1 MTTWNDWISDKLLHA
16 LGWTLV
22 HSIWQLLL
30 VAGVLWLALKLA
42 RKASP
47 ALTYGMAVAALLLSF
62 VATLATFLYLWTR
75 PEGILILT
83 GDPVISSPSM
93 DWEGFLAQVIFW
105 TEQNLSLLV
114 NFWFF
119 GAILFLFRLF
129 VQLTEVRNL
138 RKNSQSF
145 ENLEIQTLTD
155 RLVNSLGIRRKIEI
169 RTTERAHSPV
179 TFGVL
184 TPVILL
190 PAALIFQL
198 SPAHLEAVIAHEL
211 AHVRRNDYLSNLL
224 LSTLEVLFFFHPCY
238 WWMSQTVK
246 ELRENAADELAL
258 KAGIS
263 STDLANA
270 LAEVL
275 QFASQYPP
283 ELSLA
288 AGKKRNPTLLRI
300 KRMLGYP
307 TENYPQT
314 PLISI
319 PMVLTLLLCAGLVAS
334 APQDPAPM
342 RASFEQNSELS
353 GLVYLQDTIR
363 KSGMDS
369 ARTMLVQSNQEMDLT
384 LTLDDGKTYLIKGGK
399 LIHGGDTVLLS
410 PKAKAALEKLSSIQ
424 MKGEGLPPMAP
435 MPPMPAMAPMPSMPG
450 MNPMAAMPE
459 MPPMAPMPPMPE
471 MPPMVPSTYVGFE
484 VPAFSFK
491 EMEGLYIQ
499 VLEGIPVQGDT
510 TKMSKA
516 EKEKWRKSLK
526 EGSENWSKELEMRE
540 KESEMREK
548 EFEMRKKESE
558 MREKESEMRAKEW
571 EANWKKNEA
580 SYKEKMAQ
588 WEEKFQKE
596 FAPTLNQFESKMKDW
611 EKANEP
617 RMKEFESKM
626 KAWEES
632 QGPKLKEFEQ
642 KIKEW
647 ELANKPRMEE
657 FQKRMEV
664 WQKEQQSR
672 IQELQM
678 ILQEELKKGKN

>member
-30 VAGVLWLALKLA
+30 VVGVLWLTLKLA

-62 VATLATFLYLWTR
+62 LATLATFLYLWTR
-75 PEGILILT
+75 PEGILILP
-83 GDPVISSPSM
+83 GEPVNSSPAM

-105 TEQNLSLLV
+105 TEQNLSLVV

-129 VQLTEVRNL
+129 AQLTEVRNL
-138 RKNSQSF
+138 RKNSQPF

-169 RTTERAHSPV
+169 RTTERTHSPV

-211 AHVRRNDYLSNLL
+211 AHVKRNDYLSNLL

-275 QFASQYPP
+275 QFASQHPP

-319 PMVLTLLLCAGLVAS
+319 PMVFTLLLCAGLVAS
-334 APQDPAPM
+334 APQNPAPM
-342 RASFEQNSELS
+342 RASFEQNSERS
-353 GLVYLQDTIR
+353 GLVYLQDTTR

-369 ARTMLVQSNQEMDLT
+369 ARTMVVQSTKEMDLT

-424 MKGEGLPPMAP
+424 MKGEGLPSMAP
-435 MPPMPAMAPMPSMPG
+435 IPPMPAMAPMPSMPG

-459 MPPMAPMPPMPE
+459 MPPMAPMPPMPPMAPMAPMTGFE
-471 MPPMVPSTYVGFE
+471 IPPSSYVGFE

-491 EMEGLYIQ
+491 EVEGLYIQ

-516 EKEKWRKSLK
+516 EKEKWRKSVQ
-526 EGSENWSKELEMRE
+526 ERAENWSKE
-540 KESEMREK
+540 
-548 EFEMRKKESE
+548 FEMK
-558 MREKESEMRAKEW
+558 
-571 EANWKKNEA
+571 
-580 SYKEKMAQ
+580 AQ
-588 WEEKFQKE
+588 EWEEKFQKE
-596 FAPTLNQFESKMKDW
+596 FAPKLKEFESKMKDW
-611 EKANEP
+611 EKENEP

-672 IQELQM
+672 IREFQLL
-678 ILQEELKKGKN
+678 LQEELQKGKN

>member
-62 VATLATFLYLWTR
+62 LATLATFLYLWTR
-75 PEGILILT
+75 PEGILILP
-83 GDPVISSPSM
+83 GDPVNSSPSM

-105 TEQNLSLLV
+105 TEQNLSLVV

-129 VQLTEVRNL
+129 AQLTEVRNL
-138 RKNSQSF
+138 RKNSQPF

-211 AHVRRNDYLSNLL
+211 AHVKRNDYLSNLL

-258 KAGIS
+258 KAGIV

-275 QFASQYPP
+275 QFASQHPP

-319 PMVLTLLLCAGLVAS
+319 PMVFTLLLCAGLVAS
-334 APQDPAPM
+334 APQNPAPM
-342 RASFEQNSELS
+342 RVSFEQNSELS
-353 GLVYLQDTIR
+353 DLVYLQDTTR

-369 ARTMLVQSNQEMDLT
+369 ARTMLVQSNKEMDLT

-399 LIHGGDTVLLS
+399 LIHAGDTILLS
-410 PKAKAALEKLSSIQ
+410 PKAIAALEKLSSIQ
-424 MKGEGLPPMAP
+424 MNGERMPVMAPMPPMSAMAP
-435 MPPMPAMAPMPSMPG
+435 MPPMPAMA
-450 MNPMAAMPE
+450 
-459 MPPMAPMPPMPE
+459 PMAPMPPMPE
-471 MPPMVPSTYVGFE
+471 MPPMAPSTYVGFE

-491 EMEGLYIQ
+491 EVERLYIQ
-499 VLEGIPVQGDT
+499 AFEGMPFQGDT

-516 EKEKWRKSLK
+516 EKEKWRK
-526 EGSENWSKELEMRE
+526 EGKVPKGVVWAQELEMRE

-548 EFEMRKKESE
+548 ESEMRKKESE

-596 FAPTLNQFESKMKDW
+596 FAPTLNQFELKMKEW

-647 ELANKPRMEE
+647 ELANQPRMEE

-664 WQKEQQSR
+664 WQKEQQAR
-672 IQELQM
+672 IQEFQLL
-678 ILQEELKKGKN
+678 LQEELKKGKN

>member
-1 MTTWNDWISDKLLHA
+1 MTNMTDLISDKLLHA

-30 VAGVLWLALKLA
+30 LAGILWLALKVA

-47 ALTYGMAVAALLLSF
+47 ALTYGMAVGALMLSF
-62 VATLATFLYLWTR
+62 LATLATFLYLWTR
-75 PEGILILT
+75 PVEILSLSV
-83 GDPVISSPSM
+83 DSVNSSPSM
-93 DWEGFLAQVIFW
+93 DWEGLLAQGIFW
-105 TEQNLSLLV
+105 TEQNLSLVV
-114 NFWFF
+114 NFWLF
-119 GAILFLFRLF
+119 GAILFLFRLMSQF
-129 VQLTEVRNL
+129 AEIRNL
-138 RKNSQSF
+138 RKTSQHF

-155 RLVNSLGIRRKIEI
+155 RLVASLGISRRIEI
-169 RTTERAHSPV
+169 RTTGKAHSPI
-179 TFGVL
+179 TFGVM

-190 PAALIFQL
+190 PFALVFQL

-211 AHVRRNDYLSNLL
+211 AHVKRNDYLSNLL

-275 QFASQYPP
+275 QFASQHPP

-319 PMVLTLLLCAGLVAS
+319 PMVLTLFLCAGLVAS
-334 APQDPAPM
+334 APQDPSPI
-342 RASFEQNSELS
+342 RASFEQNSERSDL
-353 GLVYLQDTIR
+353 GYLQDTTR
-363 KSGMDS
+363 KTGMDS
-369 ARTMLVQSNQEMDLT
+369 ARTMLIQENKDLDFT
-384 LTLDDGKTYLIKGGK
+384 LTMDDGKTYLIKGGK

-424 MKGEGLPPMAP
+424 MKGEQLPAMAP
-435 MPPMPAMAPMPSMPG
+435 MPPMPPMAQMPSMPG
-450 MNPMAAMPE
+450 LNPLAAMPDI
-459 MPPMAPMPPMPE
+459 PPMAPIPLAPM
-471 MPPMVPSTYVGFE
+471 TGFE
-484 VPAFSFK
+484 IPSFPL
-491 EMEGLYIQ
+491 MQVEGFPIH
-499 VLEGIPVQGDT
+499 VLEGVFFQGDT
-510 TKMSKA
+510 IKMSKG
-516 EKEKWRKSLK
+516 EKEKWRKSAQDRA
-526 EGSENWSKELEMRE
+526 ENWAKEAEM
-540 KESEMREK
+540 K
-548 EFEMRKKESE
+548 
-558 MREKESEMRAKEW
+558 AKEW
-571 EANWKKNEA
+571 EAKWKENEA
-580 SYKEKMAQ
+580 KRQEKIAQ

-596 FAPTLNQFESKMKDW
+596 FAPKLKEFEAKMKEW

-626 KAWEES
+626 RAWEES
-632 QGPKLKEFEQ
+632 QGPKLKDWEEKMKQ
-642 KIKEW
+642 W

-657 FQKRMEV
+657 FQKRMDA
-664 WQKEQQSR
+664 WQKEQQAR
-672 IQELQM
+672 IQEFQLL
-678 ILQEELKKGKN
+678 LQEELKKGKN

>member
-1 MTTWNDWISDKLLHA
+1 MTDWISDKLLHA

-22 HSIWQLLL
+22 HSIWQLLV
-30 VAGVLWLALKLA
+30 VAGVLWLALKVS
-42 RKASP
+42 RKAPS
-47 ALTYGMAVAALLLSF
+47 ALTYGMAVGALMLSF
-62 VATLATFLYLWTR
+62 LATLATFLYLWTR
-75 PEGILILT
+75 PEGILLLPSKGLIL
-83 GDPVISSPSM
+83 PVDLANSHPSF
-93 DWEGFLAQVIFW
+93 DWGMWLAQGIFW
-105 TEQNLSLLV
+105 TEQNLSLVV

-119 GAILFLFRLF
+119 GVILFLFRLISQF
-129 VQLTEVRNL
+129 AEIRNL
-138 RKNSQSF
+138 RKTSLPF

-155 RLVNSLGIRRKIEI
+155 RLVATLGIPRKIEI
-169 RTTERAHSPV
+169 RTTGKAHSPV
-179 TFGVL
+179 TFGVM

-190 PAALIFQL
+190 PFALVFQL

-211 AHVRRNDYLSNLL
+211 AHVKRNDYLSNLL

-238 WWMSQTVK
+238 WWMSHTVK

-263 STDLANA
+263 ATDLANA

-275 QFASQYPP
+275 QFASQPPP

-288 AGKKRNPTLLRI
+288 AGNKRNPTLLRI

-334 APQDPAPM
+334 APQDSAPI
-342 RASFEQNSELS
+342 RASFEQNSELFS
-353 GLVYLQDTIR
+353 LVYLQDTTR
-363 KSGMDS
+363 KTGMDS
-369 ARTMLVQSNQEMDLT
+369 ARTTLIQSNQELDFT
-384 LTLDDGKTYLIKGGK
+384 LTMDDGKTYLIKGGK
-399 LIHGGDTVLLS
+399 LIHAGDTVLLS

-424 MKGEGLPPMAP
+424 MNGERMSLYVMPPLAP
-435 MPPMPAMAPMPSMPG
+435 MPPMPAMAPMPSIPG

-459 MPPMAPMPPMPE
+459 MPPMAPMPPMPPMPE
-471 MPPMVPSTYVGFE
+471 MPPMAPSTYVGFE

-491 EMEGLYIQ
+491 EVEGLYTQ
-499 VLEGIPVQGDT
+499 VLEGIPFQGDT

-516 EKEKWRKSLK
+516 EKEKWRKSVK
-526 EGSENWSKELEMRE
+526 EGAENWSKE
-540 KESEMREK
+540 
-548 EFEMRKKESE
+548 FEMK
-558 MREKESEMRAKEW
+558 
-571 EANWKKNEA
+571 
-580 SYKEKMAQ
+580 AQ
-588 WEEKFQKE
+588 EWEEKFQKE
-596 FAPTLNQFESKMKDW
+596 FAPKLKEFESKMKEW

-632 QGPKLKEFEQ
+632 QGPKLKAFEE
-642 KIKEW
+642 KIKQW
-647 ELANKPRMEE
+647 ELANQPRMEE

-664 WQKEQQSR
+664 WQKEQQAR
-672 IQELQM
+672 IQELQL
-678 ILQEELKKGKN
+678 ILQEELKKDKN

>member
-1 MTTWNDWISDKLLHA
+1 MTDWISDKLLHA

-22 HSIWQLLL
+22 HSIWQLLV
-30 VAGVLWLALKLA
+30 VAGVLWLALKLS

-47 ALTYGMAVAALLLSF
+47 ALTYGMAVGALMLSF
-62 VATLATFLYLWTR
+62 LATLATFLYLWTR
-75 PEGILILT
+75 PEGILLLPSKGHIL
-83 GDPVISSPSM
+83 PVDLVNSNPSF
-93 DWEGFLAQVIFW
+93 DWEMWLAQGIFW
-105 TEQNLSLLV
+105 TEQNLSLMV
-114 NFWFF
+114 NLWFF
-119 GAILFLFRLF
+119 GAVLFLFRLIS
-129 VQLTEVRNL
+129 QLTEVRNL
-138 RKNSQSF
+138 RKTSQPF

-155 RLVNSLGIRRKIEI
+155 RLVNSLGISRKIEI
-169 RTTERAHSPV
+169 RTTARAHSPV
-179 TFGVL
+179 TFGVM

-198 SPAHLEAVIAHEL
+198 SPVHLEAVIAHEL
-211 AHVRRNDYLSNLL
+211 AHVKRNDYLSNLL

-263 STDLANA
+263 ATDLANA

-275 QFASQYPP
+275 QFASQPPP

-334 APQDPAPM
+334 APQDPRPM
-342 RASFEQNSELS
+342 RASFEQNSLLS
-353 GLVYLQDTIR
+353 DLVYLQDTTR
-363 KSGMDS
+363 NTGNDS
-369 ARTMLVQSNQEMDLT
+369 SRTTLIQSSQEMDFT

-424 MKGEGLPPMAP
+424 MKGEGLPAMAP
-435 MPPMPAMAPMPSMPG
+435 MPPMPAMVPMFPMDLMAPMPA
-450 MNPMAAMPE
+450 MA
-459 MPPMAPMPPMPE
+459 PMAPMPPMTEMAP
-471 MPPMVPSTYVGFE
+471 MPPMPPMPMTGFEIPPVPIMEGFE
-484 VPAFSFK
+484 VPSQVF
-491 EMEGLYIQ
+491 EGMLFQ
-499 VLEGIPVQGDT
+499 SDT

-516 EKEKWRKSLK
+516 EKEKWRKSVK
-526 EGSENWSKELEMRE
+526 EGEENWSKE
-540 KESEMREK
+540 
-548 EFEMRKKESE
+548 FEMK
-558 MREKESEMRAKEW
+558 
-571 EANWKKNEA
+571 
-580 SYKEKMAQ
+580 AQ
-588 WEEKFQKE
+588 EWEEKFQKE
-596 FAPTLNQFESKMKDW
+596 FAPKLKEFEEKMKEW
-611 EKANEP
+611 EKSNEP

-632 QGPKLKEFEQ
+632 QGPKLKAFEEI
-642 KIKEW
+642 IKQW
-647 ELANKPRMEE
+647 ELANQPRMEE

-664 WQKEQQSR
+664 WQKEQQAR
-672 IQELQM
+672 RQEFQLL
-678 ILQEELKKGKN
+678 LQEELKKGKN

>member
-1 MTTWNDWISDKLLHA
+1 MITWNDWISDKLLHA

-47 ALTYGMAVAALLLSF
+47 ALTYGLGVGALLISF
-62 VATLATFLYLWTR
+62 LATFATFIYLWTR
-75 PEGILILT
+75 PEGILILP
-83 GDPVISSPSM
+83 GDQVNSSPSV
-93 DWEGFLAQVIFW
+93 DWEGWLAQVIFW
-105 TEQNLSLLV
+105 TEQNLSLVV

-129 VQLTEVRNL
+129 AQLTEVRNL
-138 RKNSQSF
+138 RKNSHPF

-211 AHVRRNDYLSNLL
+211 AHVKRNDYLSNLL

-246 ELRENAADELAL
+246 ELRESAADELAL

-263 STDLANA
+263 SKDLANA

-275 QFASQYPP
+275 QFASQHPP

-353 GLVYLQDTIR
+353 GLVYLQDTTR

-369 ARTMLVQSNQEMDLT
+369 AMTMLVQSNQEMDLT

-410 PKAKAALEKLSSIQ
+410 PKAKAALEKLSSLQ
-424 MKGEGLPPMAP
+424 MKGERLPPMAP

-459 MPPMAPMPPMPE
+459 MPPMAPMPPMPPMAPMAPMTGFE
-471 MPPMVPSTYVGFE
+471 IPPVPMVGFE
-484 VPAFSFK
+484 VPSFDFMA
-491 EMEGLYIQ
+491 MEGFPIQ
-499 VLEGIPVQGDT
+499 VLEGIPSLGDT

-516 EKEKWRKSLK
+516 EKEKWRKSVQ
-526 EGSENWSKELEMRE
+526 ERAENWSKE
-540 KESEMREK
+540 
-548 EFEMRKKESE
+548 FEMK
-558 MREKESEMRAKEW
+558 
-571 EANWKKNEA
+571 
-580 SYKEKMAQ
+580 AQ
-588 WEEKFQKE
+588 EWEEKFQKE
-596 FAPTLNQFESKMKDW
+596 FAPKLKEFESKMKDW
-611 EKANEP
+611 EKEKEP

-647 ELANKPRMEE
+647 ELANKPKMEE
-657 FQKRMEV
+657 FQKRMDV
-664 WQKEQQSR
+664 WQKEQQAR
-672 IQELQM
+672 IREFQLL
-678 ILQEELKKGKN
+678 LQEELQKGKN

>member
-1 MTTWNDWISDKLLHA
+1 MTSMTDWISDKLLHA

-22 HSIWQLLL
+22 HSIWQLL
-30 VAGVLWLALKLA
+30 VIAGVLWLALKVS

-47 ALTYGMAVAALLLSF
+47 ALTYGMAVGALMLSF
-62 VATLATFLYLWTR
+62 LATLATFLYLWTR
-75 PEGILILT
+75 PVEILSLSV
-83 GDPVISSPSM
+83 DSVNSSPAL
-93 DWEGFLAQVIFW
+93 DWERLLAQGIFW
-105 TEQNLSLLV
+105 TEQNLSLVV
-114 NFWFF
+114 NFWLF
-119 GAILFLFRLF
+119 GAILFLFRLISQF
-129 VQLTEVRNL
+129 AEIRNL
-138 RKNSQSF
+138 RKTSLPF

-155 RLVNSLGIRRKIEI
+155 RLVATLGISRKIEI
-169 RTTERAHSPV
+169 RTTGKAHSPL
-179 TFGVL
+179 TFGVM

-190 PAALIFQL
+190 PIALVFQL

-211 AHVRRNDYLSNLL
+211 AHVKRNDYLSNLL

-263 STDLANA
+263 ATDLANA

-275 QFASQYPP
+275 QFASQPPP

-288 AGKKRNPTLLRI
+288 AGNKRNPTLLRI

-342 RASFEQNSELS
+342 RASFEQNLELS
-353 GLVYLQDTIR
+353 DLVYLQDTTR
-363 KSGMDS
+363 NTGNDS
-369 ARTMLVQSNQEMDLT
+369 SRTTLIQSSQEMDFT

-410 PKAKAALEKLSSIQ
+410 PKAITALEKLSSIQ
-424 MKGEGLPPMAP
+424 MKGEQLPAMAP
-435 MPPMPAMAPMPSMPG
+435 IPPMPAMAPMFPMDLMAPMPA
-450 MNPMAAMPE
+450 MAPI
-459 MPPMAPMPPMPE
+459 PPMPPMPMIGFE
-471 MPPMVPSTYVGFE
+471 IPPVPMEGFE
-484 VPAFSFK
+484 VPSQVF
-491 EMEGLYIQ
+491 EGMLFQ
-499 VLEGIPVQGDT
+499 SDT

-516 EKEKWRKSLK
+516 EKEKWRKSVK
-526 EGSENWSKELEMRE
+526 EGAENWSKE
-540 KESEMREK
+540 
-548 EFEMRKKESE
+548 FEMKVQE
-558 MREKESEMRAKEW
+558 
-571 EANWKKNEA
+571 
-580 SYKEKMAQ
+580 
-588 WEEKFQKE
+588 WEEKFEKE
-596 FAPTLNQFESKMKDW
+596 FAPKLKEFEAKMKEW

-617 RMKEFESKM
+617 QMKEFESKM

-632 QGPKLKEFEQ
+632 QGPKLKAFEE
-642 KIKEW
+642 KIKQW
-647 ELANKPRMEE
+647 ELANQPRMEE

-664 WQKEQQSR
+664 WQKEQQAR
-672 IQELQM
+672 IQEFQLL
-678 ILQEELKKGKN
+678 LQEELKKGKN

>member
-1 MTTWNDWISDKLLHA
+1 MTNMTDLISDKLLHA

-22 HSIWQLLL
+22 HSIWQLL
-30 VAGVLWLALKLA
+30 VIAGVLWLALKVA

-47 ALTYGMAVAALLLSF
+47 ALTYGMAVGALMLSSLS
-62 VATLATFLYLWTR
+62 TLATFLYLWTR
-75 PEGILILT
+75 PEEILSLSV
-83 GDPVISSPSM
+83 DSMNSSPAL
-93 DWEGFLAQVIFW
+93 DWEGLLAQGIFW
-105 TEQNLSLLV
+105 TEQNLSLVV
-114 NFWFF
+114 NFWLF
-119 GAILFLFRLF
+119 GAILFLFRLISQF
-129 VQLTEVRNL
+129 AEIRNL
-138 RKNSQSF
+138 RKTSLPF

-155 RLVNSLGIRRKIEI
+155 RLVATLGISRKIEI
-169 RTTERAHSPV
+169 RTTGKAHSPL
-179 TFGVL
+179 TFGVM

-190 PAALIFQL
+190 PFALVFQL

-211 AHVRRNDYLSNLL
+211 AHVKRNDYLSNLL

-263 STDLANA
+263 ATDLANA

-275 QFASQYPP
+275 QFASQPPP

-353 GLVYLQDTIR
+353 DLVYLQDTTR

-369 ARTMLVQSNQEMDLT
+369 TRTMLIQSNQEMDLT

-424 MKGEGLPPMAP
+424 MKGEGLPAMAP
-435 MPPMPAMAPMPSMPG
+435 MPPMPAMAPMFPMDLMAPMP
-450 MNPMAAMPE
+450 A

-471 MPPMVPSTYVGFE
+471 MPTMAPMPLAPMTGFE
-484 VPAFSFK
+484 IPSFPL
-491 EMEGLYIQ
+491 MQVEGFPIH
-499 VLEGIPVQGDT
+499 VVEGVFFQGDT
-510 TKMSKA
+510 TKMSKD
-516 EKEKWRKSLK
+516 EKEKWRKSAQDRA
-526 EGSENWSKELEMRE
+526 ENWAKEAEMKA
-540 KESEMREK
+540 KEAEMK
-548 EFEMRKKESE
+548 
-558 MREKESEMRAKEW
+558 AKEW
-571 EANWKKNEA
+571 EAKWRENEA
-580 SYKEKMAQ
+580 KNQEKIAQ
-588 WEEKFQKE
+588 LEEKFQKE
-596 FAPTLNQFESKMKDW
+596 LAPKLKEFEAKMKEW
-611 EKANEP
+611 EKANQP

-632 QGPKLKEFEQ
+632 QGPKWKDWEE
-642 KIKEW
+642 KIKQW

-657 FQKRMEV
+657 FQKRMDA
-664 WQKEQQSR
+664 WQKEQQAR
-672 IQELQM
+672 IQELQL
-678 ILQEELKKGKN
+678 ILQEELKKEKN

>member
-1 MTTWNDWISDKLLHA
+1 MTNMTDLISDKLLHA

-22 HSIWQLLL
+22 HSIWQLLV
-30 VAGVLWLALKLA
+30 VAGVLWLALKVA

-47 ALTYGMAVAALLLSF
+47 ALTYGMAVGALMLSSLS
-62 VATLATFLYLWTR
+62 TLATFLYLWTR
-75 PEGILILT
+75 PEEILSLSV
-83 GDPVISSPSM
+83 DSMNSSPAL
-93 DWEGFLAQVIFW
+93 DWEGLLAQGIFW
-105 TEQNLSLLV
+105 TEQNLSLVV
-114 NFWFF
+114 NFWLF
-119 GAILFLFRLF
+119 GAILFLFRLISQF
-129 VQLTEVRNL
+129 AEIRNL
-138 RKNSQSF
+138 RKTSLPF

-155 RLVNSLGIRRKIEI
+155 RLVATLGISRKIEI
-169 RTTERAHSPV
+169 RTTGKAQSPL
-179 TFGVL
+179 TFGVM

-190 PAALIFQL
+190 PFALVFQL

-211 AHVRRNDYLSNLL
+211 AHVKRNDYLSNLL

-263 STDLANA
+263 ATDLANA

-275 QFASQYPP
+275 QFASQPPP

-353 GLVYLQDTIR
+353 DLVYLQDTTR

-369 ARTMLVQSNQEMDLT
+369 TRTMLIQSNQEMDLT

-424 MKGEGLPPMAP
+424 MKGEGLPAMAP
-435 MPPMPAMAPMPSMPG
+435 MPPMPAMAPMF
-450 MNPMAAMPE
+450 PMDL
-459 MPPMAPMPPMPE
+459 MAPMPPMPE
-471 MPPMVPSTYVGFE
+471 MPTMALMPLAPMTGFE
-484 VPAFSFK
+484 IPSFPL
-491 EMEGLYIQ
+491 MQVEGFPIH
-499 VLEGIPVQGDT
+499 VVEGVFFQGDT
-510 TKMSKA
+510 TKMSKD
-516 EKEKWRKSLK
+516 EKEKWRKSAQDRA
-526 EGSENWSKELEMRE
+526 ENWAKEAEMKA
-540 KESEMREK
+540 KEAEMK
-548 EFEMRKKESE
+548 
-558 MREKESEMRAKEW
+558 AKEW
-571 EANWKKNEA
+571 EAKWRENEA
-580 SYKEKMAQ
+580 KNQEKIAQ
-588 WEEKFQKE
+588 LEEKFQKE
-596 FAPTLNQFESKMKDW
+596 LAPKLKEFEAKMKEW
-611 EKANEP
+611 EKANQP

-632 QGPKLKEFEQ
+632 QGPKWKDWEE
-642 KIKEW
+642 KIKQW

-657 FQKRMEV
+657 FQKRMDA
-664 WQKEQQSR
+664 WQKEQQAR
-672 IQELQM
+672 IQELQL
-678 ILQEELKKGKN
+678 ILQEELKKEKN

>member
-1 MTTWNDWISDKLLHA
+1 MTTWTDWISDKLLHA

-30 VAGVLWLALKLA
+30 VAGILWMALKLA
-42 RKASP
+42 RKVSP
-47 ALTYGMAVAALLLSF
+47 ALTYGMGVGALMLSF
-62 VATLATFLYLWTR
+62 LATLVTFLYLWTR
-75 PEGILILT
+75 PEEILILS
-83 GDPVISSPSM
+83 GDPVNSSPSM
-93 DWEGFLAQVIFW
+93 DWEGVLGQVIFW
-105 TEQNLSLLV
+105 TEQNFSLLV

-119 GAILFLFRLF
+119 GAILFLFRLIG
-129 VQLTEVRNL
+129 QLTEVRNL
-138 RKNSQSF
+138 RKNSHSF

-155 RLVNSLGIRRKIEI
+155 RLVDSLGIRRKIEI

-211 AHVRRNDYLSNLL
+211 AHVKRNDYLSNLL

-275 QFASQYPP
+275 QFASQHPP

-342 RASFEQNSELS
+342 RASFEQNSELA

-424 MKGEGLPPMAP
+424 MNGER
-435 MPPMPAMAPMPSMPG
+435 MPAMAPMP
-450 MNPMAAMPE
+450 PMAAMA
-459 MPPMAPMPPMPE
+459 PMFPMDLVAPMPPIPE
-471 MPPMVPSTYVGFE
+471 MPPMVPMIGFE
-484 VPAFSFK
+484 IPPVPMVEFEIPAFNF
-491 EMEGLYIQ
+491 MAVEGFPIQ

-516 EKEKWRKSLK
+516 EKDKWRKSVQ
-526 EGSENWSKELEMRE
+526 ERAENWAKEAEMMAQE
-540 KESEMREK
+540 
-548 EFEMRKKESE
+548 
-558 MREKESEMRAKEW
+558 AKMEALEW
-571 EANWKKNEA
+571 EAKWKENEA
-580 SYKEKMAQ
+580 IQKEKMAQ

-596 FAPTLNQFESKMKDW
+596 FAPKLNQFESKMKEW
-611 EKANEP
+611 EEANKP

-642 KIKEW
+642 RIKEW

-672 IQELQM
+672 IQELQL

>member
-1 MTTWNDWISDKLLHA
+1 MITWNDWISDKLLHA

-47 ALTYGMAVAALLLSF
+47 ALTYGLGVGALLISF
-62 VATLATFLYLWTR
+62 LATLATFIYLWTR
-75 PEGILILT
+75 PEGILILP
-83 GDPVISSPSM
+83 GDQVNSSPSV
-93 DWEGFLAQVIFW
+93 DWEGWLAQGIFW
-105 TEQNLSLLV
+105 TEQNLSLVV

-129 VQLTEVRNL
+129 AQLTEVRNL
-138 RKNSQSF
+138 RKNSHSF

-211 AHVRRNDYLSNLL
+211 AHVKRNDYLSNLL

-246 ELRENAADELAL
+246 ELRESAADELAL

-263 STDLANA
+263 SKDLANA

-275 QFASQYPP
+275 QFASQHPP

-353 GLVYLQDTIR
+353 GLVYLQDTTR

-369 ARTMLVQSNQEMDLT
+369 AMTMLVQSNQEMDLT

-424 MKGEGLPPMAP
+424 MKGERLPTLAP
-435 MPPMPAMAPMPSMPG
+435 MPPMPTMAPMPSMPG

-459 MPPMAPMPPMPE
+459 MPPMAPMPPMPPMAP
-471 MPPMVPSTYVGFE
+471 MPPMPPMAPSTYVGFE

-491 EMEGLYIQ
+491 EVEGLYIQ
-499 VLEGIPVQGDT
+499 GLEGIPFQGDT

-516 EKEKWRKSLK
+516 EKEKWRKSVQ
-526 EGSENWSKELEMRE
+526 ERAENW
-540 KESEMREK
+540 
-548 EFEMRKKESE
+548 KKEAE
-558 MREKESEMRAKEW
+558 MMAQEAKMKALEW
-571 EANWKKNEA
+571 EAKWRENEA
-580 SYKEKMAQ
+580 IQKEKMAQ

-596 FAPTLNQFESKMKDW
+596 FEPRRKEFEAKMKEW
-611 EKANEP
+611 ESANQP
-617 RMKEFESKM
+617 RMEEFESKM
-626 KAWEES
+626 KAFEERMK
-632 QGPKLKEFEQ
+632 Q
-642 KIKEW
+642 W

-664 WQKEQQSR
+664 WQKEQQAR
-672 IQELQM
+672 IREFQLL
-678 ILQEELKKGKN
+678 LQEELQKGKN

>member
-1 MTTWNDWISDKLLHA
+1 
-16 LGWTLV
+16 
-22 HSIWQLLL
+22 
-30 VAGVLWLALKLA
+30 
-42 RKASP
+42 
-47 ALTYGMAVAALLLSF
+47 
-62 VATLATFLYLWTR
+62 
-75 PEGILILT
+75 
-83 GDPVISSPSM
+83 M
-93 DWEGFLAQVIFW
+93 DWEGLLAQGIFW
-105 TEQNLSLLV
+105 TEQNLSLVV

-119 GAILFLFRLF
+119 GAILFLFRLISQF
-129 VQLTEVRNL
+129 AEIRNL
-138 RKNSQSF
+138 RKTSQPF

-155 RLVNSLGIRRKIEI
+155 RLVATLGISRKIEI
-169 RTTERAHSPV
+169 RTTGKAHSPL
-179 TFGVL
+179 TFGVM

-190 PAALIFQL
+190 PFALVFQL

-211 AHVRRNDYLSNLL
+211 AHVKRNDYLSNLL

-275 QFASQYPP
+275 QFASQNSP

-319 PMVLTLLLCAGLVAS
+319 PMVLTLFLCAGLVAS
-334 APQDPAPM
+334 APQDPASM
-342 RASFEQNSELS
+342 KASFKQNPELS
-353 GLVYLQDTIR
+353 DLVYLQDTTR
-363 KSGMDS
+363 NTGNDS
-369 ARTMLVQSNQEMDLT
+369 SRTTLIQSSQEMDFT

-399 LIHGGDTVLLS
+399 LIHAGDTVLLS

-424 MKGEGLPPMAP
+424 MKGEGLPAMAP
-435 MPPMPAMAPMPSMPG
+435 MPPMPAMAPMF
-450 MNPMAAMPE
+450 PMDLMAPVPA
-459 MPPMAPMPPMPE
+459 MPPMAPMPPMPPI
-471 MPPMVPSTYVGFE
+471 PPMPMTGFEIPPFPIMEGFE
-484 VPAFSFK
+484 VPSQVF
-491 EMEGLYIQ
+491 EGMLFQ
-499 VLEGIPVQGDT
+499 SDT

-516 EKEKWRKSLK
+516 EKEKWRKSVK
-526 EGSENWSKELEMRE
+526 EGAENWSKE
-540 KESEMREK
+540 
-548 EFEMRKKESE
+548 FEMK
-558 MREKESEMRAKEW
+558 
-571 EANWKKNEA
+571 
-580 SYKEKMAQ
+580 AQ
-588 WEEKFQKE
+588 EWEEKFQKE
-596 FAPTLNQFESKMKDW
+596 FAPKLKEFEEKMKEW
-611 EKANEP
+611 EKSNEP

-632 QGPKLKEFEQ
+632 QGPKLKAFEEI
-642 KIKEW
+642 IKQW

-664 WQKEQQSR
+664 WQKEQQAR
-672 IQELQM
+672 RQEFQLL
-678 ILQEELKKGKN
+678 LQEELKKGKN

>member
-1 MTTWNDWISDKLLHA
+1 MTNMTDLISDKLLHA

-22 HSIWQLLL
+22 HSIWQLL
-30 VAGVLWLALKLA
+30 VIAGVLWLALKVA
-42 RKASP
+42 RKAPS
-47 ALTYGMAVAALLLSF
+47 ALTYGMAVGALMLSSLS
-62 VATLATFLYLWTR
+62 TLATFLYLWTR
-75 PEGILILT
+75 PEEILSLSV
-83 GDPVISSPSM
+83 DSMNSSPAL
-93 DWEGFLAQVIFW
+93 DWEGLLAQGIFW
-105 TEQNLSLLV
+105 TEQNLSLVV
-114 NFWFF
+114 NFWLF
-119 GAILFLFRLF
+119 GAILFLFRLISQF
-129 VQLTEVRNL
+129 AEIRNL
-138 RKNSQSF
+138 RKTSLPF

-155 RLVNSLGIRRKIEI
+155 RLVATLGISRKIEI
-169 RTTERAHSPV
+169 RTTGKAHSPL
-179 TFGVL
+179 TFGVM

-190 PAALIFQL
+190 PFALVFQL

-211 AHVRRNDYLSNLL
+211 AHVKRNDYLSNLL

-263 STDLANA
+263 ATDLANA

-275 QFASQYPP
+275 QFASQPPP

-353 GLVYLQDTIR
+353 DLVYLQDTTR

-369 ARTMLVQSNQEMDLT
+369 TRTMLIQSNQEMDLT

-424 MKGEGLPPMAP
+424 MKGEGLPAMAP
-435 MPPMPAMAPMPSMPG
+435 MPPMPAMAPMFPMDLMAPMP
-450 MNPMAAMPE
+450 A

-471 MPPMVPSTYVGFE
+471 MPTMAPMPLAPMTGFE
-484 VPAFSFK
+484 IPSFPL
-491 EMEGLYIQ
+491 MQVEGFPIH
-499 VLEGIPVQGDT
+499 VVEGVFFQGDT
-510 TKMSKA
+510 TKMSKD
-516 EKEKWRKSLK
+516 EKEKWRKSAQDRA
-526 EGSENWSKELEMRE
+526 ENWAKEAEMKA
-540 KESEMREK
+540 KEAEMK
-548 EFEMRKKESE
+548 
-558 MREKESEMRAKEW
+558 AKEW
-571 EANWKKNEA
+571 EAKWRENEA
-580 SYKEKMAQ
+580 KNQEKIAQ
-588 WEEKFQKE
+588 LEEKFQKE
-596 FAPTLNQFESKMKDW
+596 LAPKLKEFEAKMKEW
-611 EKANEP
+611 EKANQP

-632 QGPKLKEFEQ
+632 QGPKWKDWEE
-642 KIKEW
+642 KIKQW

-657 FQKRMEV
+657 FQKRMDA
-664 WQKEQQSR
+664 WQKEQQAR
-672 IQELQM
+672 IQELQL
-678 ILQEELKKGKN
+678 ILQEELKKEKN

>member
-1 MTTWNDWISDKLLHA
+1 MTNMTDLISDKLLHA

-22 HSIWQLLL
+22 HSIWQLLV
-30 VAGVLWLALKLA
+30 VAGVLWLALKVA

-47 ALTYGMAVAALLLSF
+47 ALTYGMAVGALMLSSLS
-62 VATLATFLYLWTR
+62 TLATFLYLWTR
-75 PEGILILT
+75 PEEILSLSV
-83 GDPVISSPSM
+83 DSMNSSPAL
-93 DWEGFLAQVIFW
+93 DWEGLLAQGIFW
-105 TEQNLSLLV
+105 TEQNLSLVV
-114 NFWFF
+114 NFWLF
-119 GAILFLFRLF
+119 GAILFLFRLISQF
-129 VQLTEVRNL
+129 AEIRNL
-138 RKNSQSF
+138 RKTSLPF

-155 RLVNSLGIRRKIEI
+155 RLVATLGISRKIEI
-169 RTTERAHSPV
+169 RTTGKAHSPL
-179 TFGVL
+179 TFGVM

-190 PAALIFQL
+190 PFALVFQL

-211 AHVRRNDYLSNLL
+211 AHVKRNDYLSNLL

-246 ELRENAADELAL
+246 ELRENAADELVL

-263 STDLANA
+263 AADLANA

-275 QFASQYPP
+275 QFASQPPP

-353 GLVYLQDTIR
+353 DLVYLQDTTR

-369 ARTMLVQSNQEMDLT
+369 TRTMLIQSNQEMDLT

-424 MKGEGLPPMAP
+424 MKGEGLPAMAP
-435 MPPMPAMAPMPSMPG
+435 MPPMPAMAPMF
-450 MNPMAAMPE
+450 PMDL
-459 MPPMAPMPPMPE
+459 MAPMPPMPE
-471 MPPMVPSTYVGFE
+471 MPTMAPMPLAPMTGFE
-484 VPAFSFK
+484 IPSFPL
-491 EMEGLYIQ
+491 MQVEGFPIH
-499 VLEGIPVQGDT
+499 VVEGVFFQGDT
-510 TKMSKA
+510 TKMSKD
-516 EKEKWRKSLK
+516 EKEKWRKSAQDRA
-526 EGSENWSKELEMRE
+526 ENWAKEAEMKA
-540 KESEMREK
+540 KEAEMK
-548 EFEMRKKESE
+548 
-558 MREKESEMRAKEW
+558 AKEW
-571 EANWKKNEA
+571 EAKWRENEA
-580 SYKEKMAQ
+580 KNQEKIAQ
-588 WEEKFQKE
+588 LDEKFQKE
-596 FAPTLNQFESKMKDW
+596 LAPKLKEFEAKMKEW
-611 EKANEP
+611 EKANQP

-632 QGPKLKEFEQ
+632 QGPKWKDWEE
-642 KIKEW
+642 KIKQW

-657 FQKRMEV
+657 FQKRMDA
-664 WQKEQQSR
+664 WQKEQQAR
-672 IQELQM
+672 IQELQL
-678 ILQEELKKGKN
+678 ILQEELKKEKN

>member
-1 MTTWNDWISDKLLHA
+1 MITWNDWISDKLLHA

-47 ALTYGMAVAALLLSF
+47 ALTYGMAVAALLLSIL
-62 VATLATFLYLWTR
+62 ATLATFLYLWTR
-75 PEGILILT
+75 PEGILILP
-83 GDPVISSPSM
+83 GDQVNSSPSM

-105 TEQNLSLLV
+105 TEHNLSLLV

-129 VQLTEVRNL
+129 AQLTEVRNL
-138 RKNSQSF
+138 RKNSQPF

-211 AHVRRNDYLSNLL
+211 AHVKRNDYLSNLL

-275 QFASQYPP
+275 QFASQHPP

-353 GLVYLQDTIR
+353 GLVYFQDTTR

-369 ARTMLVQSNQEMDLT
+369 ARTMLVQSTKEMDLT

-410 PKAKAALEKLSSIQ
+410 PKAKAALEKLSSVQ
-424 MKGEGLPPMAP
+424 MKGERLPPMAP

-459 MPPMAPMPPMPE
+459 MPPMAPMPPMPPMAPMAPMTGFE
-471 MPPMVPSTYVGFE
+471 IPPVPMVGFE
-484 VPAFSFK
+484 VPSFDFMA
-491 EMEGLYIQ
+491 MEGFPIQ
-499 VLEGIPVQGDT
+499 VLEGISSLGDT

-516 EKEKWRKSLK
+516 EKEKWRKSVQ
-526 EGSENWSKELEMRE
+526 ERAENWSKE
-540 KESEMREK
+540 
-548 EFEMRKKESE
+548 FEMK
-558 MREKESEMRAKEW
+558 
-571 EANWKKNEA
+571 
-580 SYKEKMAQ
+580 AQ
-588 WEEKFQKE
+588 EWEEKFQKE
-596 FAPTLNQFESKMKDW
+596 FAPKLKEFESKMKDW
-611 EKANEP
+611 EKENEP

-632 QGPKLKEFEQ
+632 QGPKLKEIEQ

-672 IQELQM
+672 IREFQLL
-678 ILQEELKKGKN
+678 LQEELQKGKN

>member
-1 MTTWNDWISDKLLHA
+1 MTSMTDWISDKLLHA

-22 HSIWQLLL
+22 HSIWQLL
-30 VAGVLWLALKLA
+30 VIAGVLWLALKVS
-42 RKASP
+42 RKAPS
-47 ALTYGMAVAALLLSF
+47 ALTYGMAVGALMLSF
-62 VATLATFLYLWTR
+62 LATLATFLYLWTR
-75 PEGILILT
+75 PEGTLLLPSKGLIL
-83 GDPVISSPSM
+83 PVDLVNSNPSF
-93 DWEGFLAQVIFW
+93 DWGMWLAQGIFW
-105 TEQNLSLLV
+105 TEQNLSLVV

-119 GAILFLFRLF
+119 GVILFLFRLISQF
-129 VQLTEVRNL
+129 AEIRNL
-138 RKNSQSF
+138 RKTSLPF

-155 RLVNSLGIRRKIEI
+155 RLVATLGISRKIEI
-169 RTTERAHSPV
+169 RTTGKAHSPL
-179 TFGVL
+179 TFGVM

-211 AHVRRNDYLSNLL
+211 AHVKRNDYLSNLL

-275 QFASQYPP
+275 QFASQHPP

-334 APQDPAPM
+334 APKDPAPL
-342 RASFEQNSELS
+342 RASFEQNSELFS
-353 GLVYLQDTIR
+353 LVYLQDTTR
-363 KSGMDS
+363 KTGMDS
-369 ARTMLVQSNQEMDLT
+369 ARTTLIQSNQELDFT
-384 LTLDDGKTYLIKGGK
+384 LTMDDGKTYLIKGGK
-399 LIHGGDTVLLS
+399 LIHAGDTVLLS

-424 MKGEGLPPMAP
+424 MNGERMSLYVMPPLAP
-435 MPPMPAMAPMPSMPG
+435 MPPMPAMAPMPSIPG

-459 MPPMAPMPPMPE
+459 MPPMAPMPPMPPMPE
-471 MPPMVPSTYVGFE
+471 MPPMAPSTYVGFE

-491 EMEGLYIQ
+491 EVEGLYTQ
-499 VLEGIPVQGDT
+499 VLEGIPFQGDT

-516 EKEKWRKSLK
+516 EKEKWRKSVK
-526 EGSENWSKELEMRE
+526 EGAENWSKE
-540 KESEMREK
+540 
-548 EFEMRKKESE
+548 FEMK
-558 MREKESEMRAKEW
+558 
-571 EANWKKNEA
+571 
-580 SYKEKMAQ
+580 AQ
-588 WEEKFQKE
+588 EWEEKFQKE
-596 FAPTLNQFESKMKDW
+596 FAPKLKEFESKMKEW
-611 EKANEP
+611 KKANEP

-632 QGPKLKEFEQ
+632 QGPKLKAFEE
-642 KIKEW
+642 KIKQW
-647 ELANKPRMEE
+647 ELANQPRMEE

-664 WQKEQQSR
+664 WQKEQQAR
-672 IQELQM
+672 IQELQL
-678 ILQEELKKGKN
+678 ILQEELKKDKN

>member
-1 MTTWNDWISDKLLHA
+1 MTNMTDLISDKLLHA

-22 HSIWQLLL
+22 HSIWQLLV
-30 VAGVLWLALKLA
+30 VAGVLWLALKVA

-47 ALTYGMAVAALLLSF
+47 ALTYGMAVGALMLSSLS
-62 VATLATFLYLWTR
+62 TLATFLYLWTR
-75 PEGILILT
+75 PEEILSLSV
-83 GDPVISSPSM
+83 DSMNSSPAL
-93 DWEGFLAQVIFW
+93 DWEGLLAQGIFW
-105 TEQNLSLLV
+105 TEQNLSLVV
-114 NFWFF
+114 NFWLF
-119 GAILFLFRLF
+119 GAILFLFRLISQF
-129 VQLTEVRNL
+129 AEIRNL
-138 RKNSQSF
+138 RKTSLPF

-155 RLVNSLGIRRKIEI
+155 RLVATLGISRKIEI
-169 RTTERAHSPV
+169 RTTGKAHSPL
-179 TFGVL
+179 TFGVM

-190 PAALIFQL
+190 PFALVFQL

-211 AHVRRNDYLSNLL
+211 AHVKRNDYLSNLL

-275 QFASQYPP
+275 QFASQPPP

-353 GLVYLQDTIR
+353 DLVYLQDTTR

-369 ARTMLVQSNQEMDLT
+369 TRTMLIQSNQEMDLT

-424 MKGEGLPPMAP
+424 MKGEGLPAMAP
-435 MPPMPAMAPMPSMPG
+435 MPPMPAMAPMF
-450 MNPMAAMPE
+450 PMDL
-459 MPPMAPMPPMPE
+459 MAPMPPMPE
-471 MPPMVPSTYVGFE
+471 MPTMAPMPLAPMTGFE
-484 VPAFSFK
+484 IPSFPL
-491 EMEGLYIQ
+491 MQVEGFPIH
-499 VLEGIPVQGDT
+499 VVEGVFFQGDT
-510 TKMSKA
+510 TKMSKD
-516 EKEKWRKSLK
+516 EKEKWRKSAQDRA
-526 EGSENWSKELEMRE
+526 ENWAKEAEMKA
-540 KESEMREK
+540 KEAEMK
-548 EFEMRKKESE
+548 
-558 MREKESEMRAKEW
+558 AKEW
-571 EANWKKNEA
+571 EAKWRENEA
-580 SYKEKMAQ
+580 KNQEKIAQ
-588 WEEKFQKE
+588 LEEKFQKE
-596 FAPTLNQFESKMKDW
+596 LAPKLKEFEAKMKEW
-611 EKANEP
+611 EKANQP

-632 QGPKLKEFEQ
+632 QGPKWKDWEE
-642 KIKEW
+642 KIKQW

-657 FQKRMEV
+657 FQKRMDA
-664 WQKEQQSR
+664 WQKEQQAR
-672 IQELQM
+672 IQELQL
-678 ILQEELKKGKN
+678 ILQEELKKEKN

>member
-1 MTTWNDWISDKLLHA
+1 MTSMTDWISDKLLHA

-22 HSIWQLLL
+22 HSIWQLLV
-30 VAGVLWLALKLA
+30 VAGVLWLALKVA

-47 ALTYGMAVAALLLSF
+47 ALTYGMAVGALMLSF
-62 VATLATFLYLWTR
+62 LATLATFLYLWTR
-75 PEGILILT
+75 PVEILSLSV
-83 GDPVISSPSM
+83 DSVNSSPAL
-93 DWEGFLAQVIFW
+93 DREGLLAQGIFW
-105 TEQNLSLLV
+105 TEQNLSLVV
-114 NFWFF
+114 NFWLF
-119 GAILFLFRLF
+119 GAILFLFRLISQF
-129 VQLTEVRNL
+129 AEIRNL
-138 RKNSQSF
+138 RKTSLPF

-155 RLVNSLGIRRKIEI
+155 RLVATLGISRKIEI
-169 RTTERAHSPV
+169 RTTGKAHSPL
-179 TFGVL
+179 TFGVM

-190 PAALIFQL
+190 PIALVFQL

-211 AHVRRNDYLSNLL
+211 AHVKRNDYLSNLL

-263 STDLANA
+263 SADLANA

-275 QFASQYPP
+275 QFACQHPP
-283 ELSLA
+283 VLSLA

-334 APQDPAPM
+334 APQDPSPM

-353 GLVYLQDTIR
+353 DLVYLQDTTR
-363 KSGMDS
+363 KTGMDS
-369 ARTMLVQSNQEMDLT
+369 ASTMLIQENKDLDFT
-384 LTLDDGKTYLIKGGK
+384 LTMDDGKTYLIKGGK

-410 PKAKAALEKLSSIQ
+410 PKAKAALEKLSSIK
-424 MKGEGLPPMAP
+424 MDGERMSLYVMPTMAP

-450 MNPMAAMPE
+450 LNPMAAMPE

-471 MPPMVPSTYVGFE
+471 MPPMAPMPPMPPMPEMPPMAPSTYVGFE

-491 EMEGLYIQ
+491 EVEGLYTQ
-499 VLEGIPVQGDT
+499 VLEGIPFQGDT

-516 EKEKWRKSLK
+516 EKEKWRKSVK
-526 EGSENWSKELEMRE
+526 EGAENWSKE
-540 KESEMREK
+540 
-548 EFEMRKKESE
+548 FEMK
-558 MREKESEMRAKEW
+558 
-571 EANWKKNEA
+571 
-580 SYKEKMAQ
+580 AQ
-588 WEEKFQKE
+588 EWEEKFQKE
-596 FAPTLNQFESKMKDW
+596 FAPKLKEFEAKMKEW

-632 QGPKLKEFEQ
+632 QGPKLKAFEEKMKQ
-642 KIKEW
+642 W
-647 ELANKPRMEE
+647 ESANQPRMEE

-664 WQKEQQSR
+664 WHKEQQAR
-672 IQELQM
+672 IQEFQLL
-678 ILQEELKKGKN
+678 LQEELKKGKN

>member
-1 MTTWNDWISDKLLHA
+1 MTNMTDLISDKLLHA

-22 HSIWQLLL
+22 HSIWQLLV
-30 VAGVLWLALKLA
+30 VAGVLWLALKVA

-47 ALTYGMAVAALLLSF
+47 ALTYGMAVGALMLSSLS
-62 VATLATFLYLWTR
+62 TLATFLYLWTR
-75 PEGILILT
+75 PEEILSLSV
-83 GDPVISSPSM
+83 DSMNSSPAL
-93 DWEGFLAQVIFW
+93 DWEGLLAQGIFW
-105 TEQNLSLLV
+105 TEQNLSLVV
-114 NFWFF
+114 NFWLF
-119 GAILFLFRLF
+119 GAILFLFRLISQF
-129 VQLTEVRNL
+129 AEIRNL
-138 RKNSQSF
+138 RKTSLPF

-155 RLVNSLGIRRKIEI
+155 RLVATLGISRKIEI
-169 RTTERAHSPV
+169 RTTGKAHSPL
-179 TFGVL
+179 TFGVM

-190 PAALIFQL
+190 PFALVFQL

-211 AHVRRNDYLSNLL
+211 AHVKRNDYLSNLL

-263 STDLANA
+263 ATDLANA

-275 QFASQYPP
+275 QFASQPPP

-353 GLVYLQDTIR
+353 DLVYLQDTTR

-369 ARTMLVQSNQEMDLT
+369 TRTMLIQSNQEMDLT

-424 MKGEGLPPMAP
+424 MKGEGLPAMAP
-435 MPPMPAMAPMPSMPG
+435 MPPMPAMAPMFPMDLMAPMP
-450 MNPMAAMPE
+450 A

-471 MPPMVPSTYVGFE
+471 MPTMAPMPLAPMTGFE
-484 VPAFSFK
+484 IPSFPL
-491 EMEGLYIQ
+491 MQVEGFPIH
-499 VLEGIPVQGDT
+499 VVEGVFFQGDT
-510 TKMSKA
+510 TKMSKD
-516 EKEKWRKSLK
+516 EKEKWRKSAQDRA
-526 EGSENWSKELEMRE
+526 ENWAKEAEMKA
-540 KESEMREK
+540 KEAEMK
-548 EFEMRKKESE
+548 
-558 MREKESEMRAKEW
+558 AKEW
-571 EANWKKNEA
+571 EAKWRENEA
-580 SYKEKMAQ
+580 KNQEKIAQ
-588 WEEKFQKE
+588 LDEKFQKE
-596 FAPTLNQFESKMKDW
+596 LAPKLKEFEAKMKEW
-611 EKANEP
+611 EKANQP

-632 QGPKLKEFEQ
+632 QGPKWKDWEE
-642 KIKEW
+642 KIKQW

-657 FQKRMEV
+657 FQKRMDA
-664 WQKEQQSR
+664 WQKEQQAR
-672 IQELQM
+672 IQELQL
-678 ILQEELKKGKN
+678 ILQEELKKEKN

>member
-1 MTTWNDWISDKLLHA
+1 MTDWISDKLLHA

-22 HSIWQLLL
+22 HSIWQLL
-30 VAGVLWLALKLA
+30 VIAGVLWLALKVS

-47 ALTYGMAVAALLLSF
+47 ALTYGMAVGALMLSF
-62 VATLATFLYLWTR
+62 LATLATFLYLWTR
-75 PEGILILT
+75 PVEILSLSV
-83 GDPVISSPSM
+83 DSVNSSPAL
-93 DWEGFLAQVIFW
+93 DWERLLAQGIFW
-105 TEQNLSLLV
+105 TEQNLSLVV
-114 NFWFF
+114 NFWLF
-119 GAILFLFRLF
+119 GAILFLFRLISQF
-129 VQLTEVRNL
+129 AEIRNL
-138 RKNSQSF
+138 RKTSLPF

-155 RLVNSLGIRRKIEI
+155 RLVATLGISRKIEI
-169 RTTERAHSPV
+169 RTTGKAHSPL
-179 TFGVL
+179 TFGVM

-190 PAALIFQL
+190 PIALVFQL

-211 AHVRRNDYLSNLL
+211 AHVKRNDYLSNLL

-263 STDLANA
+263 ATDLANA

-275 QFASQYPP
+275 QFASQPPP

-288 AGKKRNPTLLRI
+288 AGNKRNPTLLRI

-342 RASFEQNSELS
+342 RASFEQNLELS
-353 GLVYLQDTIR
+353 DLVYLQDTTR
-363 KSGMDS
+363 NTGNDS
-369 ARTMLVQSNQEMDLT
+369 SRTTLIQSSQEMDFT

-410 PKAKAALEKLSSIQ
+410 PKAITALEKLSSIQ
-424 MKGEGLPPMAP
+424 MKGEQLPAMAP
-435 MPPMPAMAPMPSMPG
+435 IPPMPAMAPMFPMDLMAPMPA
-450 MNPMAAMPE
+450 MAPI
-459 MPPMAPMPPMPE
+459 PPMPPMPMIGFE
-471 MPPMVPSTYVGFE
+471 IPPVPMEGFE
-484 VPAFSFK
+484 VPSQVF
-491 EMEGLYIQ
+491 EGMLFQ
-499 VLEGIPVQGDT
+499 SDT

-516 EKEKWRKSLK
+516 EKEKWRKSVK
-526 EGSENWSKELEMRE
+526 EGAENWSKE
-540 KESEMREK
+540 
-548 EFEMRKKESE
+548 FEMKVQE
-558 MREKESEMRAKEW
+558 
-571 EANWKKNEA
+571 
-580 SYKEKMAQ
+580 
-588 WEEKFQKE
+588 WEEKFEKE
-596 FAPTLNQFESKMKDW
+596 FAPKLKEFEAKMKEW

-617 RMKEFESKM
+617 QMKEFESKM

-632 QGPKLKEFEQ
+632 QGPKLKAFEE
-642 KIKEW
+642 KIKQW
-647 ELANKPRMEE
+647 ELANQPRMEE

-664 WQKEQQSR
+664 WQKEQQAR
-672 IQELQM
+672 IQEFQLL
-678 ILQEELKKGKN
+678 LQEELKKGKN

>member
-47 ALTYGMAVAALLLSF
+47 ALTYGMAVVALLLSF
-62 VATLATFLYLWTR
+62 VATLATFSYLWTR
-75 PEGILILT
+75 LDGILILT

-129 VQLTEVRNL
+129 AQLTEVRNL

-145 ENLEIQTLTD
+145 GNLEIQTLTD

-275 QFASQYPP
+275 QFASQHPP

-353 GLVYLQDTIR
+353 GLVYLQDTTG

-369 ARTMLVQSNQEMDLT
+369 ARTTLVQSTKEMDLT

-410 PKAKAALEKLSSIQ
+410 PKAKAALKKLSSLQ
-424 MKGEGLPPMAP
+424 MKGERLPVMAP
-435 MPPMPAMAPMPSMPG
+435 MPPMPAMAPMF
-450 MNPMAAMPE
+450 PMDLV
-459 MPPMAPMPPMPE
+459 APMPPMPE
-471 MPPMVPSTYVGFE
+471 MPPMTGFEIPPVPMVGFE
-484 VPAFSFK
+484 IPAFDFMA
-491 EMEGLYIQ
+491 MEGFPFQ
-499 VLEGIPVQGDT
+499 VLEGIPFQGDT

-516 EKEKWRKSLK
+516 EKEKWRKSVK
-526 EGSENWSKELEMRE
+526 EGAENWAKEAEMMGQE
-540 KESEMREK
+540 
-548 EFEMRKKESE
+548 
-558 MREKESEMRAKEW
+558 AKMKALEW
-571 EANWKKNEA
+571 EAKWKENEA
-580 SYKEKMAQ
+580 IQKEKMAQ
-588 WEEKFQKE
+588 WEEKFQRE
-596 FAPTLNQFESKMKDW
+596 FAPKLNEFESKMKEW
-611 EKANEP
+611 EEANEP

-664 WQKEQQSR
+664 WQKEQQAR
-672 IQELQM
+672 IQEFQIL
-678 ILQEELKKGKN
+678 LQEELKKGKN

>member
-1 MTTWNDWISDKLLHA
+1 MITLNDWISDKLLHA

-30 VAGVLWLALKLA
+30 VAGVLWLSLKLA

-47 ALTYGMAVAALLLSF
+47 ALTYGLGVGSLLISF
-62 VATLATFLYLWTR
+62 LATLVTFLYLWTR
-75 PEGILILT
+75 PEGILILP
-83 GDPVISSPSM
+83 GDPVNSSPSM

-105 TEQNLSLLV
+105 TEQNLSLVV

-119 GAILFLFRLF
+119 GAILFLFRLIA
-129 VQLTEVRNL
+129 QLTEVRNL
-138 RKNSQSF
+138 RKNSLPF

-155 RLVNSLGIRRKIEI
+155 RLVTKLGVRRKIEI

-211 AHVRRNDYLSNLL
+211 AHVKRNDYLSNLL

-246 ELRENAADELAL
+246 ELRESAADELAL

-275 QFASQYPP
+275 QFASQHPP

-342 RASFEQNSELS
+342 RASFEQNSERS

-369 ARTMLVQSNQEMDLT
+369 ARTMLVQSTKEMDLT

-410 PKAKAALEKLSSIQ
+410 PKAKAALEKLSSLQ
-424 MKGEGLPPMAP
+424 MKGERLPPMAP

-450 MNPMAAMPE
+450 MNPMVAMPE
-459 MPPMAPMPPMPE
+459 MPPMAPMSPMPPMPE
-471 MPPMVPSTYVGFE
+471 MPPMAPSTYVGFE

-491 EMEGLYIQ
+491 EVEGLYIQ

-516 EKEKWRKSLK
+516 EKEKWRKSVK
-526 EGSENWSKELEMRE
+526 EGAENWSKE
-540 KESEMREK
+540 
-548 EFEMRKKESE
+548 FEMK
-558 MREKESEMRAKEW
+558 
-571 EANWKKNEA
+571 
-580 SYKEKMAQ
+580 AQ
-588 WEEKFQKE
+588 EWEEKFQKE
-596 FAPTLNQFESKMKDW
+596 FAPKLKEYEEKMKEW

-632 QGPKLKEFEQ
+632 QSPKLKEFEQ

-664 WQKEQQSR
+664 WQKEQQAR
-672 IQELQM
+672 IREFQLL
-678 ILQEELKKGKN
+678 LQEDLQKGKN

>member
-1 MTTWNDWISDKLLHA
+1 MTDWISDKLLHA

-22 HSIWQLLL
+22 HSIWQLL
-30 VAGVLWLALKLA
+30 VIAGVLWLALKMS
-42 RKASP
+42 RKAPS
-47 ALTYGMAVAALLLSF
+47 ALTYGMAVGALMLSF
-62 VATLATFLYLWTR
+62 LATLATFLYLWTR
-75 PEGILILT
+75 PEGMLLLPSKGLIL
-83 GDPVISSPSM
+83 PVDLVNSNPFF
-93 DWEGFLAQVIFW
+93 DWEVWLAQGIFW
-105 TEQNLSLLV
+105 TEQNLSLVV

-119 GAILFLFRLF
+119 GAILFLFRLISQF
-129 VQLTEVRNL
+129 AEIRNL
-138 RKNSQSF
+138 RKTSLPF

-155 RLVNSLGIRRKIEI
+155 RLVTTLGIPSKIEI
-169 RTTERAHSPV
+169 RTTGRAHSPV

-190 PAALIFQL
+190 PAALVFQL

-211 AHVRRNDYLSNLL
+211 AHVKRNDYLSNLL

-263 STDLANA
+263 AIDLANA

-275 QFASQYPP
+275 QFASQPPP

-319 PMVLTLLLCAGLVAS
+319 PMVLTLFLCAGLVAS
-334 APQDPAPM
+334 APQDPSPI
-342 RASFEQNSELS
+342 RASFEQNSERS
-353 GLVYLQDTIR
+353 DLVYLQDTTR
-363 KSGMDS
+363 KTGIDS
-369 ARTMLVQSNQEMDLT
+369 SRTTLIQSSQEMDFT
-384 LTLDDGKTYLIKGGK
+384 LTMDDGKTYLIKGGK

-410 PKAKAALEKLSSIQ
+410 PKAITALEKLSSIQ
-424 MKGEGLPPMAP
+424 MKGEQLPAMAP
-435 MPPMPAMAPMPSMPG
+435 MPPMPAMAPMFPMDLMAPMPA
-450 MNPMAAMPE
+450 MAPMAPI
-459 MPPMAPMPPMPE
+459 PPMPPMPMTGFE
-471 MPPMVPSTYVGFE
+471 IPPVPMEGFE
-484 VPAFSFK
+484 VPSQVF
-491 EMEGLYIQ
+491 EGMLFQ
-499 VLEGIPVQGDT
+499 SDT

-526 EGSENWSKELEMRE
+526 EGAENWSKE
-540 KESEMREK
+540 
-548 EFEMRKKESE
+548 FEMK
-558 MREKESEMRAKEW
+558 
-571 EANWKKNEA
+571 
-580 SYKEKMAQ
+580 AQ
-588 WEEKFQKE
+588 EWEEKFQKE
-596 FAPTLNQFESKMKDW
+596 FAPKLKEYEAKMKEW

-632 QGPKLKEFEQ
+632 QGPKLKAFEEKMKQ
-642 KIKEW
+642 W
-647 ELANKPRMEE
+647 ELANQPRMEE

-664 WQKEQQSR
+664 WQKEQQAR
-672 IQELQM
+672 IQEFQLL
-678 ILQEELKKGKN
+678 LQEELKKGKN

>member
-1 MTTWNDWISDKLLHA
+1 MITLNDWISDKLLHA

-47 ALTYGMAVAALLLSF
+47 ALTYGMAVGALLISF
-62 VATLATFLYLWTR
+62 LATLATILYLWTR
-75 PEGILILT
+75 PEGILILP
-83 GDPVISSPSM
+83 GDQVNSSPSM
-93 DWEGFLAQVIFW
+93 DWEGFLEQVIFW
-105 TEQNLSLLV
+105 TEQNLSLVV

-129 VQLTEVRNL
+129 AQLAEVRNL
-138 RKNSQSF
+138 RKNSQPF

-155 RLVNSLGIRRKIEI
+155 GLVTNLGIRRKIEI

-179 TFGVL
+179 TFGVM

-211 AHVRRNDYLSNLL
+211 AHVKRNDYLSNLL

-275 QFASQYPP
+275 QFASQHPP

-353 GLVYLQDTIR
+353 DLVYLQDTTR

-369 ARTMLVQSNQEMDLT
+369 ARTMLVQSTKEMDLT

-424 MKGEGLPPMAP
+424 MKGEGLPSMAP
-435 MPPMPAMAPMPSMPG
+435 IPPMPAMVPMPSMPG

-459 MPPMAPMPPMPE
+459 MPPMAPMPPMPPMAPMAPMTGFE
-471 MPPMVPSTYVGFE
+471 IPPVPMVGFE
-484 VPAFSFK
+484 VPSFDFMA
-491 EMEGLYIQ
+491 MEGFPIQ
-499 VLEGIPVQGDT
+499 VLEGIPSLGDT

-516 EKEKWRKSLK
+516 EKEKWRKSVQ
-526 EGSENWSKELEMRE
+526 ERAENWSKE
-540 KESEMREK
+540 
-548 EFEMRKKESE
+548 FEMK
-558 MREKESEMRAKEW
+558 
-571 EANWKKNEA
+571 
-580 SYKEKMAQ
+580 AQ
-588 WEEKFQKE
+588 EWEEKFQKE
-596 FAPTLNQFESKMKDW
+596 FAPKLKEFESKMKDW
-611 EKANEP
+611 EKENEP

-672 IQELQM
+672 IREFQLL
-678 ILQEELKKGKN
+678 LQEELQKGKN